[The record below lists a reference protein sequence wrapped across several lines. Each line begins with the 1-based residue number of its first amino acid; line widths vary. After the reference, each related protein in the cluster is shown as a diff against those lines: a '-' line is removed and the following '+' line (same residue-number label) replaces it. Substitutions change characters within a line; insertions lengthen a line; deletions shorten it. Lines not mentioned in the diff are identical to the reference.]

1 MKNEVDSGARM
12 GLVLCIKKRSF
23 SFMLAKRYLNPRRA
37 VLSSFTLISLIGVML
52 GVLVLVVVMAIYAG
66 LERDVKGRLLGFTPH
81 ILVRSPLVPAI
92 DLGEEG
98 GEIAGWQLLA
108 RKAAEVKGVSAATA
122 FISDHVILD
131 VGSWQRPVAFRG
143 IDTSDT
149 AQVEGI
155 EKMLDL
161 EEYPESNADLGLDD
175 RAVVS
180 SIVAGQF
187 QLQVGDTMRLY
198 STRNFESVMQ
208 AYRVTEQPVVRQAFP
223 EAWAL
228 VTKVLKQDLKQAGD
242 VFEVSEDNLRKAY
255 DALKDIQLKQIREP
269 EKAGVYSILQAME
282 AGSFMEDKNIFRF
295 SSENQTKLIEAYDA
309 LSKTDAAELDGEIL
323 KGIKSLVLP
332 KEVRVVGIYAASQMA
347 VTPDLFVPL
356 PLAQDL
362 AGLSGEVQGI
372 ALRLEDPYQAEQIA
386 VKLRQHLGSGE
397 YVETWGD
404 QYQAFFNLIN
414 QQRVM
419 MYFALSFIVLIS
431 AFSMM
436 AVMFTVTIQKRREI
450 GVMKALGA
458 APGQIVRV
466 FLYQGMLLG
475 VLGAILGIGLGR
487 LVIYF
492 RGSLQEG
499 MRALGFDPFSASL
512 TGFGVL
518 PAHNNPLE
526 QVVIGFM
533 AFLLCSLAAI
543 VPAFFAAQS
552 DAAKSLRN
560 L

>member
-1 MKNEVDSGARM
+1 MKNEVDSRARM
-12 GLVLCIKKRSF
+12 GLGLHIKKRSF

-52 GVLVLVVVMAIYAG
+52 GVLVLVVVMAVYAG

-81 ILVRSPLVPAI
+81 ILIRSQLPSPTNSN
-92 DLGEEG
+92 DEG
-98 GEIAGWQLLA
+98 SEVAGWQMLA
-108 RKAAEVKGVSAATA
+108 KKAAEVKGVSAATA
-122 FISDHVILD
+122 FVADNVILD
-131 VGSWQRPVAFRG
+131 VGSWQKPVAFRG
-143 IDTSDT
+143 IDTSDAT
-149 AQVEGI
+149 QIEGI
-155 EKMLDL
+155 KKMLDI
-161 EEYPESNADLGLDD
+161 EGYPDSSADMGMDD

-180 SIVAGQF
+180 SIIAEQF

-208 AYRVTEQPVVRQAFP
+208 AYRVTEQPVVRQAYAD
-223 EAWAL
+223 EWTV
-228 VTKVLKQDLKQAGD
+228 VTNVLKQDLKQVGEG
-242 VFEVSEDNLRKAY
+242 FEVSEEKLGEAY
-255 DALKDIQLKQIREP
+255 DLLKETYTKPIREP
-269 EKAGVYSILQAME
+269 EKELVYKMLQAME
-282 AGSFMEDKNIFRF
+282 AGDFIENKNIFWF
-295 SSENQTKLIEAYDA
+295 SSENKTKLIGAYDA
-309 LSKTDAAELDGEIL
+309 LSKTDAAEMDGEIL
-323 KGIKSLVLP
+323 RSIKSLVLP
-332 KEVRVVGIYAASQMA
+332 KEVQVVGIYAASQMA

-362 AGLSGEVQGI
+362 AGLNGEVQGI
-372 ALRLEDPYQAEQIA
+372 ALRLDDPYQAEEVA
-386 VKLRQHLGSGE
+386 VKARQHLGAGE
-397 YVETWGD
+397 YVQTWGD

-475 VLGAILGIGLGR
+475 VFGAILGVGLGR
-487 LVIYF
+487 VVIHF
-492 RGSLQEG
+492 RGSVQEG

-518 PAHNNPLE
+518 PAHNDPVE
-526 QVVIGFM
+526 QLVIGFM
-533 AFLLCSLAAI
+533 AFVLCSLAAL

-560 L
+560 I

>member
-1 MKNEVDSGARM
+1 M
-12 GLVLCIKKRSF
+12 GLVLRIKKRSF

-52 GVLVLVVVMAIYAG
+52 GVLVLVVVMAVYAG

-81 ILVRSPLVPAI
+81 ILVRSQLPSAMNP
-92 DLGEEG
+92 DDEG
-98 GEIAGWQLLA
+98 SGDTGWQVIA
-108 RKAAEVKGVSAATA
+108 KKAAKVKGVSAATA
-122 FISDHVILD
+122 FVADNVILD
-131 VGSWQRPVAFRG
+131 VGSWQKPVAFRG
-143 IDTSDT
+143 IDTSDAT
-149 AQVEGI
+149 QIEGI
-155 EKMLDL
+155 EKMLDI
-161 EEYPESNADLGLDD
+161 EEYPDSSADLGMDD

-180 SIVAGQF
+180 SIIAEQF

-208 AYRVTEQPVVRQAFP
+208 AYRVTEQPVVR
-223 EAWAL
+223 EAYSDEWAV
-228 VTKVLKQDLKQAGD
+228 VTKVLKQDLKQVGD
-242 VFEVSEDNLRKAY
+242 GFEVSGENLIEAY
-255 DALKDIQLKQIREP
+255 KQLEKIHDEPIREP
-269 EKAGVYSILQAME
+269 EHEMIYDLLKAME
-282 AGSFMEDKNIFRF
+282 KRVHTENDKVFSF
-295 SSENQTKLIEAYDA
+295 SSDNKAKLIGAYDA
-309 LSKTDAAELDGEIL
+309 LSKTDAAEMDGEIL
-323 KGIKSLVLP
+323 KSIKSLVLP
-332 KEVRVVGIYAASQMA
+332 KEVQVVGIYAASQMA

-362 AGLSGEVQGI
+362 AGLNGEVQGI
-372 ALRLEDPYQAEQIA
+372 ALRLDDPYQAEEVA
-386 VKLRQHLGSGE
+386 MKVRQNLGAGE
-397 YVETWGD
+397 YVQTWGD

-475 VLGAILGIGLGR
+475 VLGAILGVGLGS
-487 LVIYF
+487 LVIHF
-492 RGSLQEG
+492 RGSVQEG

-518 PAHNNPLE
+518 PAHNDPVE
-526 QVVIGFM
+526 QLVIGFM
-533 AFLLCSLAAI
+533 AFVLCSLAAL

>member
-1 MKNEVDSGARM
+1 M
-12 GLVLCIKKRSF
+12 GLGLHIKKRSF

-52 GVLVLVVVMAIYAG
+52 GVLVLVVVMAVYAG

-81 ILVRSPLVPAI
+81 ILIRSQLPSPTNSN
-92 DLGEEG
+92 DEG
-98 GEIAGWQLLA
+98 SEVAGWQILA
-108 RKAAEVKGVSAATA
+108 KKAAEVKGVSAATA
-122 FISDHVILD
+122 FVADNVILD
-131 VGSWQRPVAFRG
+131 VGSWQKPVAFRG
-143 IDTSDT
+143 IDTSDAT
-149 AQVEGI
+149 QIEGI
-155 EKMLDL
+155 KKMLDI
-161 EEYPESNADLGLDD
+161 EGYPDSSADLGMDD

-180 SIVAGQF
+180 SIIAEQF

-208 AYRVTEQPVVRQAFP
+208 AYRVTEQPVVR
-223 EAWAL
+223 EAYADEWAV
-228 VTKVLKQDLKQAGD
+228 VTNVLKQDLKQVGEG
-242 VFEVSEDNLRKAY
+242 FEVSEEKLGEAY
-255 DALKDIQLKQIREP
+255 DLLKETYTKPIREP
-269 EKAGVYSILQAME
+269 EKELVYKMLQAME
-282 AGSFMEDKNIFRF
+282 AGDFKENKNIFWF
-295 SSENQTKLIEAYDA
+295 SSENKTKLIGAYDA
-309 LSKTDAAELDGEIL
+309 LSKTDAAEMDGEIL
-323 KGIKSLVLP
+323 RSIKSLVLP
-332 KEVRVVGIYAASQMA
+332 KEVQVVGIYAASQMA

-362 AGLSGEVQGI
+362 AGLNGEVQGI
-372 ALRLEDPYQAEQIA
+372 ALRLDDPYQAEEVA
-386 VKLRQHLGSGE
+386 VKARQHLGAGE
-397 YVETWGD
+397 YVQTWGD

-475 VLGAILGIGLGR
+475 VLGAILGVGLGR
-487 LVIYF
+487 AVIHF
-492 RGSLQEG
+492 RGSVQEG

-518 PAHNNPLE
+518 PAHNDPVE
-526 QVVIGFM
+526 QLVIGFM
-533 AFLLCSLAAI
+533 AFVLCSLAAL

-560 L
+560 I

>member
-1 MKNEVDSGARM
+1 MKNEVDSRARM
-12 GLVLCIKKRSF
+12 GLGLHIKKRSF

-52 GVLVLVVVMAIYAG
+52 GVLVLVVVMAVYAG

-81 ILVRSPLVPAI
+81 ILIRSQLPSPTNSN
-92 DLGEEG
+92 DEG
-98 GEIAGWQLLA
+98 SEVAGWQMLA
-108 RKAAEVKGVSAATA
+108 KKAAEVKGVSAATA
-122 FISDHVILD
+122 FVADNVILD
-131 VGSWQRPVAFRG
+131 VGSWQKPVAFRG
-143 IDTSDT
+143 IDTSDAT
-149 AQVEGI
+149 QIEGI
-155 EKMLDL
+155 KKMLDI
-161 EEYPESNADLGLDD
+161 EGYPDSSADLGMDD

-180 SIVAGQF
+180 SIIAEQF

-208 AYRVTEQPVVRQAFP
+208 AYRVTEQPVVR
-223 EAWAL
+223 EAYADEWAV
-228 VTKVLKQDLKQAGD
+228 VTNVLKQDLKQVGEG
-242 VFEVSEDNLRKAY
+242 FEVSEEKLGEAY
-255 DALKDIQLKQIREP
+255 DLLKETYTKPIREP
-269 EKAGVYSILQAME
+269 EKELVYKMLQAME
-282 AGSFMEDKNIFRF
+282 AGDFIENKNIFWF
-295 SSENQTKLIEAYDA
+295 SSENKTKLIGAYDA
-309 LSKTDAAELDGEIL
+309 LSKTDAAEMDGEIL
-323 KGIKSLVLP
+323 RSIKSLVLP
-332 KEVRVVGIYAASQMA
+332 KEVQVVGIYAASQMA

-362 AGLSGEVQGI
+362 AGLNGEVQGI
-372 ALRLEDPYQAEQIA
+372 ALRLDDPYQAEEVA
-386 VKLRQHLGSGE
+386 VKTRQHLGAGE
-397 YVETWGD
+397 YVQTWGD

-475 VLGAILGIGLGR
+475 VFGAILGVGLGR
-487 LVIYF
+487 VVIHF
-492 RGSLQEG
+492 RGSVQEG

-518 PAHNNPLE
+518 PAHNNPIE
-526 QVVIGFM
+526 QLVIGFM
-533 AFLLCSLAAI
+533 AFVLCSLAAL

-560 L
+560 I